1 MGQDREQESGRAG
14 APVPYLA
21 VRLILYHHLQLC
33 QPLLQLRNLGGKR
46 GLRGQDRPF
55 WGQTLGLPLHTLTL
69 TAWENWSCSGLQ
81 YSSKV
86 SMSPVGAGALLGLSP
101 DTAFLHFTSSSFC
114 NRRLGKGKR

>member
-1 MGQDREQESGRAG
+1 MAGLEHLSLTWLSGSYRTITSSCANRFSSS
-14 APVPYLA
+14 A
-21 VRLILYHHLQLC
+21 IW
-33 QPLLQLRNLGGKR
+33 GGKQ

-86 SMSPVGAGALLGLSP
+86 SMSPVGAGALPGLSP
-101 DTAFLHFTSSSFC
+101 DTAFLHFTSSSCC